1 MFLRYVCVK
10 QTAWTRVSFMIYG
23 HDRCLKGLK
32 TVRVVGEY
40 KTHPVDHEWRSMRV
54 FHAMFHYIFNKI
66 IECDVKPCRW
76 PERRCFVDYFH
87 IINLSIKPRGSL
99 RIPLNHPS
107 TPSITMRNIKSSLS
121 SPCNHQCFYRRTD
134 RKNLIALVNNDLR
147 MLEYTVMY
155 PIFLYLSVSTCAIL
169 SSINLVY
176 RIDLELD

>member
-10 QTAWTRVSFMIYG
+10 QTAWTPVSFVIYG

-76 PERRCFVDYFH
+76 PERRCFADYFH
-87 IINLSIKPRGSL
+87 IISLSIKPRGSL

-107 TPSITMRNIKSSLS
+107 TPSMTTRNIKKAVLVLLAITNVFIEG
-121 SPCNHQCFYRRTD
+121 PMVKILLHL
-134 RKNLIALVNNDLR
+134 LITIC
-147 MLEYTVMY
+147 ECWT
-155 PIFLYLSVSTCAIL
+155 TQ
-169 SSINLVY
+169 
-176 RIDLELD
+176 

>member
-76 PERRCFVDYFH
+76 PERRCFLDYFH
-87 IINLSIKPRGSL
+87 IISLSIKPRGSL

-107 TPSITMRNIKSSLS
+107 TPSMTMRNIKSSLS

-147 MLEYTVMY
+147 MLDYTVKY
-155 PIFLYLSVSTCAIL
+155 PIFLYLSVSTCAMPW
-169 SSINLVY
+169 SINLVY
-176 RIDLELD
+176 RIDL